1 MTKVLLVED
10 NDMNRDMLMRFLQM
24 EGFSVIT
31 AKNGLEALEIAA
43 IDRPA
48 LILMDISLPIMD
60 GWEATRRLK
69 SAEQTR
75 SIPVLAL
82 TAHAMQEARQ
92 RSLAVGCDDFES
104 KPVSFPQL
112 LAKINLLTQSPR

>member
-1 MTKVLLVED
+1 MMKVLLVED
-10 NDMNRDMLMRFLQM
+10 NDMNREMLIRFLQM
-24 EGFSVIT
+24 EGFTVIT
-31 AKNGLEALEIAA
+31 AKNGLEALEVAA
-43 IDRPA
+43 TAHPN

-69 SAEQTR
+69 TAEQTR

-92 RSLAVGCDDFES
+92 RSIAVGCDDFES

-112 LAKINLLTQSPR
+112 LAKINTLIQQ

>member
-1 MTKVLLVED
+1 MMKVLLVED
-10 NDMNRDMLMRFLQM
+10 NDMNREMLIRFLQM
-24 EGFSVIT
+24 EGFTVIT
-31 AKNGLEALEIAA
+31 AKNGLEALEVAA
-43 IDRPA
+43 TAHPN

>member
-43 IDRPA
+43 IDRPQ

-112 LAKINLLTQSPR
+112 LAKINLLTQTPR

>member
-24 EGFSVIT
+24 EGFAVIT

-43 IDRPA
+43 IDRPE

-112 LAKINLLTQSPR
+112 LAKINLLTQSSR